1 MLKLLGRPVEP
12 LGPIAL
18 TDEALEQEREQA
30 RVANQRLENQVKE
43 LQDDGRDLLGDI
55 DVAVN
60 HLDDIAAT
68 GGGESSNPTVPESD
82 VDEIDELIGSY
93 GNLRKGREQAEEK
106 AKNSEHDSD
115 RA

>member
-1 MLKLLGRPVEP
+1 MQALEYKKLIWGKSQKAAEDALKLLGRPVEP

-60 HLDDIAAT
+60 HLDTIAAT

-82 VDEIDELIGSY
+82 GKKQQRQNSY
-93 GNLRKGREQAEEK
+93 
-106 AKNSEHDSD
+106 
-115 RA
+115 